1 MEMLLRMNWVD
12 LLALILVLRTSY
24 VALNDGL
31 SHEIFPLI
39 GSVCMFVFSLH
50 YYVKLA
56 LFFHEN
62 GIPLPVDIL
71 NLISFA
77 LVGFLIGILFRFIK
91 VIVDKIL
98 TVSWNPLIEKF
109 GGLLAGIL
117 RGAILASTVL
127 VIISLIPLP
136 YLQHSIRERSL
147 TGAYFMKIGPAI
159 NDRVSGVLP
168 ELGKVKK

>member
-1 MEMLLRMNWVD
+1 MEILSGVNWVD
-12 LLALILVLRTSY
+12 ILALILVVRTSY

-39 GSVCMFVFSLH
+39 GSICMLVFSIH
-50 YYVKLA
+50 YYTKMA

-62 GIPLPVDIL
+62 GFTLPIDIL

-77 LVGFLIGILFRFIK
+77 LIAFCIGVLFRFIK

-98 TVSWNPLIEKF
+98 TVSWHPLIEKF

-117 RGAILASTVL
+117 RGAILTSTVL

-147 TGAYFMKIGPAI
+147 TGRYFMKIGPSI
-159 NDRVSGVLP
+159 DSRVSGVLP
-168 ELGKVKK
+168 EVGKVKK